1 MTVSLAHIF
10 LFIFTLTPILLSN
23 EIAKEYSYIFFF
35 VQLAT
40 ITIINYSRKHLLY
53 FLSPV
58 NLLIYYVNGSFLVAA
73 LAFINNVVFPPDY
86 LITFNSWRYFNISLF
101 YVLITTY
108 SLFYLD
114 YFLSNSY
121 KNIIHEKR
129 IVINKKFQL
138 NILMTSICLFVIF
151 FFFPLS
157 VGAIGGSGDMS
168 YVPMA
173 VATLNIFYL
182 LAINKVRY
190 RLVIYLA
197 IIGFFAIFSY
207 SSKREAIF
215 FIFPLLLIEA
225 VIFSKKVNLKEFV
238 SLIGVGA
245 VLIFLILGMSV
256 LRGYGSTGPEDQV
269 NLISVLP
276 RIISYVG
283 MNDFMKYFLLN
294 IEVNYTFFHS
304 FNAMEFVMNDTNL
317 VSYGSTIYKVLFII
331 FPRSLFS
338 FIKPDSF
345 IHLYTYNYNP
355 GLRIAGGSYP
365 PNLYAEMFW
374 NFHFSG
380 FVIMNI
386 IFFGLTKIYTSTLK
400 KIITGHFFKHN
411 YLIFIYL
418 FLVTYYRGSGLD
430 MFAVYTIFALFFTAI
445 IYYASKLLTSK
456 ITYQGL

>member
-1 MTVSLAHIF
+1 MTVSLSHIF
-10 LFIFTLTPILLSN
+10 LLFFTLTPLLLSN
-23 EIAKEYSYIFFF
+23 DIAKEYSYIFFLI
-35 VQLAT
+35 QLLT
-40 ITIINYSRKHLLY
+40 ITLINYSRRHLLY

-58 NLLIYYVNGSFLVAA
+58 NLLIYYVNGSFLVAS
-73 LAFINNVVFPPDY
+73 LAFVNNVVFPSEY
-86 LITFNSWRYFNISLF
+86 LMTFDSWRYFNISLF

-114 YFLSNSY
+114 YLLSSSY
-121 KNIIHEKR
+121 KSIIQEKR
-129 IVINKKFQL
+129 FVINKKFQI
-138 NILMTSICLFVIF
+138 NILVVSACLFIVF

-157 VGAIGGSGDMS
+157 VGAIGGSGNMS

-173 VATLNIFYL
+173 VASLNVFYL
-182 LAINKVRY
+182 LAVNKMRY
-190 RLVIYLA
+190 RLIAYLA
-197 IIGFFAIFSY
+197 IIGFFAIISY

-225 VIFSKKVNLKEFV
+225 VVFSKKVNLKEFV
-238 SLIGVGA
+238 SMIGVGA
-245 VLIFLILGMSV
+245 VMVFLILGMSV
-256 LRGYGSTGPEDQV
+256 MRGYGSTGPEDRV
-269 NLISVLP
+269 DLISVLP
-276 RIISYVG
+276 AIIRYIG
-283 MNDFMKYFLLN
+283 MNDFIKYFLLN

-317 VSYGSTIYKVLFII
+317 VAYGSTIYKTLFII

-345 IHLYTYNYNP
+345 IHLYTYAYSP
-355 GLRIAGGSYP
+355 SLRAAGGSYP

-386 IFFGLTKIYTSTLK
+386 VFFGLTKIYAYTLK
-400 KIITGHFFKHN
+400 KINQGHFFKYN

-430 MFAVYTIFALFFTAI
+430 MFAVYAIFALLFSSI
-445 IYYASKLLTSK
+445 IYYTSKLLTSS
-456 ITYQGL
+456 ISYQEL